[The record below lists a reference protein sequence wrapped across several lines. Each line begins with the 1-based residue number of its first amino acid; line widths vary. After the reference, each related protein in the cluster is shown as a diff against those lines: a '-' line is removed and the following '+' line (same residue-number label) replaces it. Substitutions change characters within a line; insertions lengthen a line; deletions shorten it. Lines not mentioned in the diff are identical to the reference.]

1 MVDTNDILNG
11 DGPMAPTRT
20 GSIPAVDMIRLSF
33 SGKTEKELMK
43 FVRSQ
48 GGLYDHLGTFD
59 AREVVARIKD
69 GDIYAK
75 NVYDAMIYQIGKYVG
90 SMYAAM
96 NCKLDGIV
104 LTGGMAYDEYLVDKL
119 KKQVGAMAPV
129 AVLPGEFEMEA
140 LAHGVYDALVHN
152 NAYEYTGV
160 PVWTEKELYESAEA

>member
-11 DGPMAPTRT
+11 DGPMAPTRI
-20 GSIPAVDMIRLSF
+20 GSIPAVDMIHLSF

-48 GGLYDHLGTFD
+48 GGLSDHLGTFD
-59 AREVVARIKD
+59 AREVVERIKN

-75 NVYDAMIYQIGKYVG
+75 NVYDAMIYQIGKYAG

-96 NCKLDGIV
+96 NCQLDGIV
-104 LTGGMAYDEYLVDKL
+104 LTGGMAHDTYLVDRL
-119 KKQVGAMAPV
+119 KKQIGAMAPV

-140 LAHGVYDALVHN
+140 LAHGAYDALLHHN
-152 NAYEYTGV
+152 AFEYTGI
-160 PVWTEKELYESAEA
+160 PVWTEKQLYETL